1 MRCPN
6 KIAIT
11 LLYETNLPTLHWQT
25 GRFWLCG
32 SNGEKCIYV
41 VAATATFT
49 GSMSANPSCLKLY
62 LQLLQSQLHT
72 GLLLSAVRSILKG
85 NRPGDRQVSFLDPEP
100 TLQTLSDSVGQCP
113 ISLCLQD
120 PLDMPIVVS
129 NLLCGIA
136 TLVTKL
142 LSHVI
147 SLK

>member
-1 MRCPN
+1 MHIFYGCNSHIHR
-6 KIAIT
+6 
-11 LLYETNLPTLHWQT
+11 
-25 GRFWLCG
+25 
-32 SNGEKCIYV
+32 IYV
-41 VAATATFT
+41 
-49 GSMSANPSCLKLY
+49 SKPKLFEVILASFG
-62 LQLLQSQLHT
+62 LQRQLRT

-100 TLQTLSDSVGQCP
+100 TLQTLSDSVGQCS

-120 PLDMPIVVS
+120 PLDMPIIVS

-136 TLVTKL
+136 TLVTNML